1 MNNSFNVPM
10 VVTGIV
16 MMAIT
21 AFVILGG
28 VKSIGKVVGLFVPF
42 MIFSCPLYFIRGTR
56 CDDDELEFIL
66 DVFHGLMAIPNL
78 IGLLF
83 LSGVVVAETN
93 DSNSD
98 GKKEDSPL
106 PLDKKT
112 RRTCADGFLSY
123 LELAN
128 Q

>member
-42 MIFSCPLYFIRGTR
+42 MI
-56 CDDDELEFIL
+56 
-66 DVFHGLMAIPNL
+66 
-78 IGLLF
+78 GLLSF
-83 LSGVVVAETN
+83 SGVVVAETKRFEFER
-93 DSNSD
+93 
-98 GKKEDSPL
+98 KKNGSPL
-106 PLDKKT
+106 PLDEKT
-112 RRTCADGFLSY
+112 RRTVICSPIGR
-123 LELAN
+123 
-128 Q
+128 QMK